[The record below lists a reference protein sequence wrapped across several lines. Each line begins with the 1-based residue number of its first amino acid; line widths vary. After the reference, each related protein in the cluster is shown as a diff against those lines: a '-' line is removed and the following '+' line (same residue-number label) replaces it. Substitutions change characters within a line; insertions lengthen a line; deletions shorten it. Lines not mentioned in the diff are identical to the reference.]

1 MAVIVRDSDIQ
12 GGQPIFQG
20 ARIPVKALFEY
31 LEGGQTIRE
40 FVEDFEGM
48 TRGNGYRGPEGSPA
62 ASLAENESP
71 V

>member
-48 TRGNGYRGPEGSPA
+48 TREMANA
-62 ASLAENESP
+62 ALKEAQQRL
-71 V
+71 